1 MKTALKY
8 LLILGGIALLGF
20 VIYSKVYIPKTT
32 YSTLQPT
39 LGNIEEKVQGIGNVN
54 AHHIYNIT
62 AQTGGKI
69 LKLLIKKAKVVLI
82 HL

>member
-8 LLILGGIALLGF
+8 LLILGGMALLGF
-20 VIYSKVYIPKTT
+20 FFYTKVYIPETT
-32 YSTLQPT
+32 YTTIQPT
-39 LGNIEEKVQGIGNVN
+39 IGEIEEKVQGIGNVN

-69 LKLLIKKAKVVLI
+69 LKLLTDSGA
-82 HL
+82 